1 VEWSWTLKLAS
12 STRASRVRIHYPA
25 LKSESW
31 TLSAEPPDTP
41 PPPLSPLLS
50 SWFEGGLFYK
60 ILLSE
65 ERKRKEFLSPF
76 RLKET
81 KIYKSSE
88 NKCGR
93 ESAKLMKPGGGGG
106 TESMG
111 QTSERPVSQKCSPLL
126 GLFNTRTP
134 HTLFFLLPGEFWV

>member
-1 VEWSWTLKLAS
+1 MEWSWTLKLAS

-106 TESMG
+106 D
-111 QTSERPVSQKCSPLL
+111 
-126 GLFNTRTP
+126 
-134 HTLFFLLPGEFWV
+134 